1 MSQFIVLII
10 AELLILFCWW
20 LQKKMAGPKATRLRT
35 YFDTWF
41 SVIYVLVMI
50 GLYLKQLYDPASI
63 ADLGIGVM
71 MVLGMLPAAIYIVFL
86 ILLMIVHWIEFRFFK
101 NPERQ
106 ASFASFAWTEQ
117 KNADLSI
124 SWVIRRWISP
134 FRKAAFLF
142 SRLLLAVTMV
152 MEGITLYSDPAWSS
166 LWFAAPVCSLILI
179 RTLSLYLDGPLA
191 DKKADVI
198 TTMPTEGKK
207 LSNYAAA
214 ADHLA
219 DAFEKA
225 LLHEDQSS
233 LDEQVISPER
243 KIRELE
249 RSADLNDHILAS
261 YFRSEQMNPDVTI
274 DPDYIQMAMDLSEK
288 KNVLIRNP
296 FHEDLGIYL
305 YPALSDSLME
315 KRKVLILTHGNETI
329 ESVRGWISRL
339 LDSRS
344 VFQEQWRIREL
355 EDLIPEADIGI
366 LPYARLYDPQIML
379 KNREFF
385 AQTEYVILLRPSQV
399 LSTMQI
405 ALNVLSDLVREG
417 DVKPVF
423 CIMDQNM
430 DRLKD
435 TLSHVLKAPIHS
447 DVVITSNA
455 PGQTLMIWDAE
466 ADYQAI
472 ERFEK
477 LPHFLGGGIELM
489 AEAAYADVDQGTWIS
504 ENRIPVLDFQDR
516 AAKSF
521 RPITKVMHTE
531 ISQDAL
537 RNTIRTSSDPWTMKK
552 KEQQFLIVEDEFSNP
567 FSLAN
572 HYASRAKSEIF
583 INVLSENYL
592 LRDYFA
598 ANAEVFRKNPEAIPS
613 LVPDFAKTRRN
624 ILLKLIMQMM
634 IAPMSEDEVI
644 RELDLVD
651 VHTSHPLSTLIELAE
666 AYTFARDD
674 LFYVSEKKI
683 SSHVGRPQIIRY
695 YGIHEDRF
703 DEYFA
708 RSLKN
713 TSYLLEDEISNQNVL
728 DSKLF
733 SLILQSTLPG
743 QYVNYGGRSYKV
755 KSISPI
761 NGVVLRRAS
770 DLIDSRKSYLQMRHY
785 HLPDLQQEKKTSA
798 VRINGFDFSRYEIDF
813 SVDTAGYL
821 EMKHRG
827 SFADAKVVMTGDG
840 QDENFIRRYHNK
852 TVLEIGFGH
861 VNQEALYQIALI
873 LQELMVTVLPTGYP
887 YLSVIAAQPESY
899 GNRYSAIVALADHL
913 GEGRLLVIED
923 SDMDLGLLDEFENY
937 FFRLLEIAQDYLRW
951 NGARDLPEI
960 PSEDEFENARL
971 DPSAFAAL
979 HPADSKIVD
988 EDEQAR
994 LLIRKIYDLIT
1005 EIALKR
1011 MMESEQ
1017 EKNHDGG
1024 QQEQEYGHEYE

>member
-20 LQKKMAGPKATRLRT
+20 LQKKMAGPMAVRLRT
-35 YFDTWF
+35 YFDTWV
-41 SVIYVLVMI
+41 SVIYVLVVV
-50 GLYLKQLYDPASI
+50 GLYLKQLYDPVL
-63 ADLGIGVM
+63 ADDLDISVM
-71 MVLGMLPAAIYIVFL
+71 MVLGMLSAVLYLIYLFL
-86 ILLMIVHWIEFRFFK
+86 LWIVHWIEFQNFR

-106 ASFASFAWTEQ
+106 AAFASFAWTEQ
-117 KNADLSI
+117 KNADLSV
-124 SWVIRRWISP
+124 SWVIRRWVDP
-134 FRKAAFLF
+134 FRKVCSQF
-142 SRLLLAVTMV
+142 SKLLLIVTMV
-152 MEGITLYSDPAWSS
+152 MEGVTLYSDPSWSS
-166 LWFAAPVCSLILI
+166 LWFAVPVCSLILI

-191 DKKADVI
+191 DRKTDVI
-198 TTMPTEGKK
+198 TTISSEGKK

-219 DAFEKA
+219 EAFEKA

-233 LDEQVISPER
+233 LDEQVVSPER

-261 YFRSEQMNPDVTI
+261 YFRNEQMNTDVMI
-274 DPDYIQMAMDLSEK
+274 DPDYIQLSMDLSEK
-288 KNVLIRNP
+288 KNVLVRNP

-305 YPALSDSLME
+305 FPSLSDSLME
-315 KRKVLILTHGNETI
+315 RHKVLILTPGNETA
-329 ESVRGWISRL
+329 ESVRSWISKL
-339 LDSRS
+339 LDVRS

-379 KNREFF
+379 KNRDFF

-447 DVVITSNA
+447 DIVIASNA

-504 ENRIPVLDFQDR
+504 ESRIPVLDFQDR

-537 RNTIRTSSDPWTMKK
+537 RKTIRVASNPWTMKK

-567 FSLAN
+567 FALAN

-598 ANAEVFRKNPEAIPS
+598 DNAEVFRKNPEAIPA
-613 LVPDFAKTRRN
+613 LVPDFAKTKRN
-624 ILLKLIMQMM
+624 ILLKLIMLMQ
-634 IAPMSEDEVI
+634 IAPMPEDEVI

-651 VHTSHPLSTLIELAE
+651 IHTAHPLSTLIELAE
-666 AYTFARDD
+666 AYTFAQDD
-674 LFYVSEKKI
+674 LFYVTDKKI

-695 YGIHEDRF
+695 YGIHGDKF
-703 DEYFA
+703 DEYFS

-713 TSYLLEDEISNQNVL
+713 TSYLLEDEISNKNVL
-728 DSKLF
+728 DSKMF
-733 SLILQSTLPG
+733 SLIMQSTLPG
-743 QYVNYGGRSYKV
+743 QYVNYGGRSYRV
-755 KSISPI
+755 RSISPI

-785 HLPDLQQEKKTSA
+785 HLPDLQGEKKTSS
-798 VRINGFDFSRYEIDF
+798 VRINGFDFNRYEIDF
-813 SVDTAGYL
+813 SVDTAGYF

-827 SFADAKVVMTGDG
+827 SFADARVVMVGNG
-840 QDENFIRRYHNK
+840 QDENFDRRYHNK
-852 TVLEIGFGH
+852 TVLEIGFGN
-861 VNQEALYQIALI
+861 VNQEALYQISLI

-899 GNRYSAIVALADHL
+899 GTRYSAIVPLGDNL
-913 GEGRLLVIED
+913 GEGRLLIIED

-937 FFRLLEIAQDYLRW
+937 FFRLLEIVQDYLRW

-960 PSEDEFENARL
+960 PSEDEFENAKL
-971 DPSAFAAL
+971 DPSTFAAL
-979 HPADSKIVD
+979 HPVDSKIAD
-988 EDEQAR
+988 EDEQALR
-994 LLIRKIYDLIT
+994 LINKIYDLIT
-1005 EIALKR
+1005 EITLKR
-1011 MMESEQ
+1011 MLESDLETGDNGHGQ
-1017 EKNHDGG
+1017 EREN
-1024 QQEQEYGHEYE
+1024 ENE